1 MNLRINAYDEA
12 PLDAVAIRCTELY
25 TTDRRWG
32 LMTNA
37 EMHKIELHETAS
49 TVNCVKSGS

>member
-1 MNLRINAYDEA
+1 MDLRINAYDQA
-12 PLDAVAIRCTELY
+12 PLDAVAMRYAELY

-32 LMTNA
+32 LTTKA